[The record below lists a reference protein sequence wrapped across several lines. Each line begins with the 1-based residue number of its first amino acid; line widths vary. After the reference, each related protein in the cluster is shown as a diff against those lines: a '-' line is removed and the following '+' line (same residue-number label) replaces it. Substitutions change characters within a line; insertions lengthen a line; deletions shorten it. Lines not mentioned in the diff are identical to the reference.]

1 MDDWSIGKEIID
13 KISAKLPAGK
23 QILELGSG
31 SGTEELVKRWKV
43 KSIEEDQNF
52 VGKFHNDYVHCS
64 IVNEWYDPEPL
75 KSITPFDWDLLLIDG
90 PARGVRMKMMS
101 NIELFNFRSGQIV
114 ILDDIE
120 RDDDHALMLSLESY
134 LKDRFLIS
142 RENFDSTG
150 SKKFAVITVGDKN
163 ERMV

>member
-1 MDDWSIGKEIID
+1 MGSWSIGNEIID
-13 KISAKLPAGK
+13 KISAKLPAEK

-75 KSITPFDWDLLLIDG
+75 KSLTLFDWDLLLIDG
-90 PARGVRMKMMS
+90 PAHGVRMKMMS
-101 NIELFNFRSGQIV
+101 NIELFNFRSGQII

-120 RDDDHALMLSLESY
+120 RDDDYALMLSLESY

-142 RENFDSTG
+142 RESFDSIG
-150 SKKFAVITVGDKN
+150 SKKFAVITVRDKN